1 MIDLSAAIISQ
12 TPRVPKKLAGMI
24 LLGGWVRP
32 KELSKVAGRSLL
44 DLPIDAEHSLLAH
57 WLTEAGALCRVGKID
72 FLPVRILLDQHSP
85 KPTLPVVPEGIAL
98 SLEHDP
104 SEFRGTAG
112 VLHDACAK
120 YHDDDL
126 ILVANAA
133 QILFC
138 PLYRLLSCL
147 DTLDA
152 GVAMAAH
159 ADGTPVTLMLLRCA
173 CLRDIPPVGYCDLK
187 EQALPLI
194 AQRYPIKA
202 ATFSHLICRGIR
214 TRDSYVQA
222 LRALHGRS
230 AADPLAENWRSDF
243 QICESGATVGRGAR
257 LHNSVVLRGAV
268 IGRDAV
274 LVRSVAFPGA
284 VVPPGALLVD
294 KLISADGIWN
304 SEEVSA

>member
-1 MIDLSAAIISQ
+1 MIDLSSAIISE
-12 TPRVPKKLAGMI
+12 TPRAPEKLAAMI

-44 DLPIDAEHSLLAH
+44 DLPIDAERSLLAH
-57 WLTEAGALCRVGKID
+57 WLIEAGALCRACHVD
-72 FLPVRILLDQHSP
+72 LLPVRILLDQNSP

-98 SLEHDP
+98 ALEHDP

-120 YHDDDL
+120 YHDNDL
-126 ILVANAA
+126 VLVANAA
-133 QILFC
+133 QILFW
-138 PLYRLLSCL
+138 PLFRLVQCL
-147 DTLDA
+147 AALDA

-159 ADGTPVTLMLLRCA
+159 VDGTPVTLMLLRCG
-173 CLRDIPPVGYCDLK
+173 CLRDLPAVGYCDMK

-194 AQRYPIKA
+194 AQRFPIKA

-214 TRDSYVQA
+214 TRESYVDA
-222 LRALHGRS
+222 LRALHGRT
-230 AADPLAENWRSDF
+230 ATDPFAENWRSDF

-257 LHNSVVLRGAV
+257 LHNSVVLRGAD

-284 VVPPGALLVD
+284 VVPAGSLLVD
-294 KLISADGIWN
+294 KLISADGIMD
-304 SEEVSA
+304 SEEVAA